1 MDPWTLIGWFIVGFL
16 GILIIAYII
25 GAAMVLLDIA
35 KDRRD
40 SYKKRQDR
48 KILFDKISRTKEE
61 SKMRRESGAKQ

>member
-1 MDPWTLIGWFIVGFL
+1 
-16 GILIIAYII
+16 
-25 GAAMVLLDIA
+25 MVLLDIA

-48 KILFDKISRTKEE
+48 KILFDKIYRTKEE

>member
-48 KILFDKISRTKEE
+48 KILFDKIYRTKEE